1 MLYLTLNLN
10 PIMRSA
16 TLVYRVFATYY
27 RPASRNSASAISL
40 GFERRR
46 ERERER
52 EGEGGRGRE
61 RERERER
68 VLWHGYNIYLLPFN
82 HLSRRILGPAAFAS
96 RPKAEL
102 VEYGQEIEERV
113 RV

>member
-61 RERERER
+61 RERESAYYGMVITFTYYRLTTYHVGSWDPR
-68 VLWHGYNIYLLPFN
+68 LL
-82 HLSRRILGPAAFAS
+82 HRAQRQSS
-96 RPKAEL
+96 
-102 VEYGQEIEERV
+102 
-113 RV
+113 